1 MTTAF
6 QDDEV
11 FFFVMLLSH
20 LIKDKLQWTVT
31 TFL

>member
-20 LIKDKLQWTVT
+20 LIKDKLQ
-31 TFL
+31 